1 MSSLEQN
8 PPAASTPKSMAD
20 LYAGA
25 NEDKLEQKLKKIY
38 GNQELNN
45 KQKIEEMVKLY
56 NDDVITG
63 YKKAFQS
70 VVHIT
75 SDHALNEFMSEYT
88 AEQTKRGE
96 IIQNKYQ
103 VLSQEYQSQAKS
115 FKEKHEQVQADEVQ
129 KREGIIS
136 NFENHYASIKE
147 QMKADHA
154 ALCDE
159 EGVLL
164 ILNENEQL
172 EEKYQDLLKEI
183 AEKGELMDKQIKDKE
198 QGTSNLQVTLKEQ
211 LSTHNEELAKQ
222 IDIYKNNTSIKKEE
236 EAQLQKVLGEY
247 KSKFNEFDKSTKQSR
262 KTLSQYE
269 KDIGAMN
276 RKINQLQEQRKKV
289 INSQMNS
296 SSLADALD
304 ETPEPAKGGKNKK
317 KRGKN
322 VNNAQ
327 NVDHEKYAAEFND
340 KVKADIEK
348 IKSDWES
355 DKKAM
360 ADEKEKL

>member
-1 MSSLEQN
+1 
-8 PPAASTPKSMAD
+8 MAD

-45 KQKIEEMVKLY
+45 KQKVDEMVKLY
-56 NDDVITG
+56 NDDVIIG

-75 SDHALNEFMSEYT
+75 SDHALNEFMSEYS

-147 QMKADHA
+147 QMKSDHA

-164 ILNENEQL
+164 ILKENESL

-183 AEKGELMDKQIKDKE
+183 ADKGELTDK
-198 QGTSNLQVTLKEQ
+198 
-211 LSTHNEELAKQ
+211 
-222 IDIYKNNTSIKKEE
+222 
-236 EAQLQKVLGEY
+236 
-247 KSKFNEFDKSTKQSR
+247 
-262 KTLSQYE
+262 
-269 KDIGAMN
+269 
-276 RKINQLQEQRKKV
+276 
-289 INSQMNS
+289 
-296 SSLADALD
+296 
-304 ETPEPAKGGKNKK
+304 
-317 KRGKN
+317 
-322 VNNAQ
+322 
-327 NVDHEKYAAEFND
+327 
-340 KVKADIEK
+340 
-348 IKSDWES
+348 
-355 DKKAM
+355 
-360 ADEKEKL
+360 